1 MSTLHLARYV
11 FLFLLILLVSYLVYA
26 NLSEDK

>member
-1 MSTLHLARYV
+1 MSGLHLARFV

-26 NLSEDK
+26 NVSEDR